1 MRHALLPLLITIT
14 MAAAACGDDDTRP
27 TLTSTTTVAVDADAD
42 ATGDEPAA
50 DDATDQP
57 GVEGSSVSATTQVDA
72 TTTTVERLDANDPS
86 YPMTPPPTAVTYPEP

>member
-57 GVEGSSVSATTQVDA
+57 GVEGSPVSTTTQVDA

-86 YPMTPPPTAVTYPEP
+86 YPMTPPPTTVTYPEP

>member
-1 MRHALLPLLITIT
+1 

-57 GVEGSSVSATTQVDA
+57 GGEDSPVSTTTQVDA

>member
-27 TLTSTTTVAVDADAD
+27 TLTSTTTVAAD

-57 GVEGSSVSATTQVDA
+57 GVEGSPVSTTTQVHA
-72 TTTTVERLDANDPS
+72 TTTTEERLDANDPS